1 MLQTAGK
8 LKKAGAKDIF
18 CLSPFGLFTDGL
30 EKFDEAYKNG
40 IIRSVVCTNLI
51 YRPEELLNK
60 EWYVDVNM
68 TPYVTR
74 IIDALNVDESIFD
87 LINSTSRITE
97 FLEQIRI
104 GEIFEDFE

>member
-1 MLQTAGK
+1 
-8 LKKAGAKDIF
+8 
-18 CLSPFGLFTDGL
+18 
-30 EKFDEAYKNG
+30 
-40 IIRSVVCTNLI
+40 
-51 YRPEELLNK
+51 
-60 EWYVDVNM
+60 M